1 MARTRTHAHTHAR
14 THMVAPDIIQLRHAR
29 PEIGRGRVVGVIP
42 EARILPKTVS
52 RHRLT
57 FVPPAQATE
66 PCDMAIADPL
76 AGQGI
81 GKRIGIELRVRP
93 RAGDGADIDDEIGP
107 DPPEQ
112 TNELGHGPGGVAYG
126 VEYRALIHIV
136 VPCFVHA
143 RLSRFLRM
151 RGTPA
156 RQTARSATSR
166 KPAESRP
173 ALPWR

>member
-1 MARTRTHAHTHAR
+1 
-14 THMVAPDIIQLRHAR
+14 MVAPDIIQLRHAR

-93 RAGDGADIDDEIGP
+93 LRGMERTSTMKSAPTPRSRRTSSVTDR
-107 DPPEQ
+107 
-112 TNELGHGPGGVAYG
+112 
-126 VEYRALIHIV
+126 VEWPMV
-136 VPCFVHA
+136 
-143 RLSRFLRM
+143 
-151 RGTPA
+151 
-156 RQTARSATSR
+156 
-166 KPAESRP
+166 
-173 ALPWR
+173 